1 MGVFL
6 RWGAFG
12 IVAVAALMYAYN
24 ASKRMSELQQLQTPV
39 VTSTDEDG
47 QESVES
53 QHEQPGAEVLPPA
66 TPQCEEELQV
76 AERALAARRENEPL
90 DRLLRIQSIAFQPD
104 PKRRVRLENVAR
116 KWFARMGADPDAA
129 ELRYSVLRDCW
140 RFSPAP

>member
-12 IVAVAALMYAYN
+12 IVAVGALIYAYN
-24 ASKRMSELQQLQTPV
+24 ASKSMSERRQVRAPV
-39 VTSTDEDG
+39 IASADEG
-47 QESVES
+47 APESVAT
-53 QHEQPGAEVLPPA
+53 QDEQPGAEPLPRA

-76 AERALAARRENEPL
+76 AELALAARRDSEPL
-90 DRLLRIQSIAFQPD
+90 DRLLRIQSIAFQRD
-104 PKRRVRLENVAR
+104 PKRRERLENVAR

-129 ELRYSVLRDCW
+129 ELRHAVLRDCW

>member
-12 IVAVAALMYAYN
+12 IIAVAALIYAYN
-24 ASKRMSELQQLQTPV
+24 ASKSLSERRQVQAPV
-39 VTSTDEDG
+39 AVSANEDAP
-47 QESVES
+47 ESVET
-53 QHEQPGAEVLPPA
+53 EGGQPGAEALD

-90 DRLLRIQSIAFQPD
+90 DRLLRIQPIAFQPD
-104 PKRRVRLENVAR
+104 PKRRERLANVAR
-116 KWFARMGADPDAA
+116 KWFARLGADPDAA
-129 ELRYSVLRDCW
+129 ELRDTVLRDCW